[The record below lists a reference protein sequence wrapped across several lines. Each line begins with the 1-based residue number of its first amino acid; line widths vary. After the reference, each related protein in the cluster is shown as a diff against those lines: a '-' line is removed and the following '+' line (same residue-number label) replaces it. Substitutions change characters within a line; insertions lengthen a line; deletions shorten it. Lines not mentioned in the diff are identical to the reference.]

1 MRRRITLLLAV
12 AALTMMVASGC
23 ALADL
28 IVNNDPGPEPT
39 PSFTPRPTFTPT
51 TPATIEPVVAPTFT
65 PTPEPEPTATPEEP
79 TATPEPT
86 AAPEPEPTP
95 TPEAARLV
103 INNPTLNVRG
113 GPGTTF
119 AIVGQA
125 RSGERYDVTGRN
137 QAGSWYEINFN
148 GRTGWVA
155 GQFVRIEGDPGA
167 IQVAANIPAPPVQP
181 VQPPAPAPAPQPQPP
196 APVAP
201 APAPAPSYPFSLL
214 SGVERCDPNVGTTYF
229 EGFVRRPDNSLMNGV
244 CLHIAFYGPRNTK
257 CSGCDG
263 VGDGNWGFSPFGG
276 PAPAGTTVEI
286 FVVECPGNMPAGGQ
300 TVESGFGDLTPRSE
314 KWVRTINSSEQC
326 VGITFVSNQ

>member
-1 MRRRITLLLAV
+1 MRRRMTLLAAV
-12 AALTMMVASGC
+12 AVLTMMLASGC

-28 IVNNDPGPEPT
+28 IVSNDPGPAPT

-65 PTPEPEPTATPEEP
+65 PTPEPEPTATPEEQP
-79 TATPEPT
+79 TPEPT
-86 AAPEPEPTP
+86 AVPEPEPTP

-103 INNPTLNVRG
+103 INNPTLNVRS
-113 GPGTTF
+113 GPGTNF
-119 AIVGQA
+119 GVIGQA
-125 RSGERYDVTGRN
+125 RNGERYDVTGRN

-155 GQFVRIEGDPGA
+155 SQFVRIEGDPGA

-181 VQPPAPAPAPQPQPP
+181 TRPPVPTPVPQPTAPP
-196 APVAP
+196 PP
-201 APAPAPSYPFSLL
+201 PTPSFPFSLL
-214 SGVERCDPNVGTTYF
+214 SGVERCDPNPGTTYF
-229 EGFVRRPDNSLMNGV
+229 NGYVRRRDNSLMNGV
-244 CLHIAFYGPRNTK
+244 CVHIAYFGPRNTK

-263 VGDGNWGFSPFGG
+263 VGDGVWGFSPFGG

-286 FVVECPGNMPAGGQ
+286 YVVECPAGGMPAGGQ
-300 TVESGFGDLTPRSE
+300 TQDSGFGDLTPKSE
-314 KWVRTINSSEQC
+314 KWSRTINASEQC